1 MSSAC
6 EKKLNKKKTQTQNP
20 SFHLPRHRRGRSPPM
35 LWPQSA
41 TVVVVIIII
50 IAATVNATREVD
62 GGKSAPPGARVVDPP
77 IPKIGAAETVAPQ
90 ADVVVVAAT
99 VATGSAA
106 AELPTAGRSR
116 SCRLSATP
124 SRHRPFD
131 ETERERG
138 RTG

>member
-1 MSSAC
+1 MPW
-6 EKKLNKKKTQTQNP
+6 L
-20 SFHLPRHRRGRSPPM
+20 
-35 LWPQSA
+35 QSA

-50 IAATVNATREVD
+50 MIAATVNATPEVD
-62 GGKSAPPGARVVDPP
+62 GGKSAPPGAGVVDPP

-131 ETERERG
+131 ETEREREDRIREERWMSVG
-138 RTG
+138 DKG